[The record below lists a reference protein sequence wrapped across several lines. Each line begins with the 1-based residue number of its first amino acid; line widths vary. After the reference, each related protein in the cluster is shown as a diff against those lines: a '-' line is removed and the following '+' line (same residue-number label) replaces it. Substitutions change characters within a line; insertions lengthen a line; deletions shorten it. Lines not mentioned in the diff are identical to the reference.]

1 MMFLPDGS
9 QDQIGDSLLK
19 KQHVYQIFTDVA
31 IRRGY
36 KAIET
41 PVIEYAE
48 TFTNPHVGM
57 PFQQLLKWFD
67 REGDIEVLRPD
78 WTTAIA
84 RALMKLNPKES
95 KWFYQGS
102 VFTQDK
108 DGVESRQAGIEMIR
122 TKPIEGEIESLFFAM
137 DYLSAVNIDDYLIE
151 LGHTGIY
158 EKIIEPLMFTSIEE
172 KKLRQAMHDKRQDV
186 VKALT
191 ETNQAVQK
199 QLLNLIQAYGESTL
213 LDEYKQIFKDDT
225 DIVAILDELQDLVN
239 VLKQL
244 GIDQTIVDLGRVK
257 QLPYYSGTMF
267 RGYLTKTGDE
277 CFSGGRYDK
286 LYQQFNQST
295 PAIGL
300 AFDVDVLASAITIEK
315 KEKIAII
322 ASTETH
328 VLAELKRRTIT
339 DKIVDVLYTYPTD
352 NTYDDIIDLRNEG
365 IE

>member
-1 MMFLPDGS
+1 MFLPDGS
-9 QDQIGDSLLK
+9 QDQIGKILLK
-19 KQHVYQIFTDVA
+19 KQHVYQIFNDVA
-31 IRRGY
+31 VSRGF

-41 PVIEYAE
+41 PVIEYAD

-67 REGDIEVLRPD
+67 REGEIEVLRPD

-108 DGVESRQAGIEMIR
+108 DGIESRQAGIEMIR
-122 TKPIEGEIESLFFAM
+122 TAPNEGEIETLCFAI
-137 DYLSAVNIDDYLIE
+137 DYLSAVDVSDYVIE

-158 EKIIEPLMFTSIEE
+158 ETIIAPLALSVEE
-172 KKLRQAMHDKRQDV
+172 EAKLRLAMHDKRQDV
-186 VKALT
+186 VKDLT
-191 ETNQAVQK
+191 EKNPMVQK
-199 QLLNLIQAYGESTL
+199 QLLDLIDAYGDVSILERYKATYQDDETIVTIVNELIQ
-213 LDEYKQIFKDDT
+213 
-225 DIVAILDELQDLVN
+225 LVN

-267 RGYLTKTGDE
+267 RGYLTTSGEE

-286 LYQQFNQST
+286 LYQQFNQSI

-300 AFDVDVLASAITIEK
+300 AFDVDALASVVQMDERGRV
-315 KEKIAII
+315 AII
-322 ASTETH
+322 ASADTH
-328 VLAELKRRTIT
+328 VLAELKRRTISG
-339 DKIVDVLYTYPTD
+339 KIVDILYTEPNPSDYEQ
-352 NTYDDIIDLRNEG
+352 IIDLRKE
-365 IE
+365 EAK